1 MKPIFGND
9 INDQPDKCRC
19 CWKQDLL
26 GMVDSFQLELAQSLR
41 DSGKLSLTATSD
53 NAVIHT
59 STGGR
64 LQMRSDRR
72 IRCIL
77 IHLTSDV
84 LRIRKLRQPDEMSG
98 LSMER
103 ILCRSI
109 QEILL
114 CKHINRSS
122 TEDVLLRHKVAR
134 IISHSIPFHS
144 DKRSLKARFHFGIRC
159 LRRNDTFQI

>member
-1 MKPIFGND
+1 MKINDNAVEMKPIFGND
-9 INDQPDKCRC
+9 INDQLDRCRC

-26 GMVDSFQLELAQSLR
+26 RMVDSFQLELAQSLR

-64 LQMRSDRR
+64 LQTRLDRR

-77 IHLTSDV
+77 IHLTSDF
-84 LRIRKLRQPDEMSG
+84 LRRRKNHRLDEMSG
-98 LSMER
+98 LNMER

-114 CKHINRSS
+114 CKHINHSS
-122 TEDVLLRHKVAR
+122 TEDVVFRHKVAR

-144 DKRSLKARFHFGIRC
+144 DKRSLKARFRF
-159 LRRNDTFQI
+159 